1 MRNQI
6 ISWFFFGEGIRNLES
21 CTMDENMKNV
31 FILSQEKTSFFKEL
45 GYQFNIYVF
54 SSTISSHELFPKFWM
69 IDGKLGDSTCFSK
82 KTSKIIAMLKNF

>member
-1 MRNQI
+1 
-6 ISWFFFGEGIRNLES
+6 
-21 CTMDENMKNV
+21 MDENMKNV